1 MPVIVLDAY
10 ALEAYLNDELPV
22 ADTVEPLLLS
32 GEQVLI
38 SGINLAETLDRM
50 IRVHG
55 MPPAELEANLLG
67 TGVHVTGV
75 DEAAAFAAARLRAAH
90 YHRSKRAVSIADCCA
105 VALALD
111 RDAPLVTSDPALL
124 GLISDENGRYMA
136 LPDSAGTVWEPK
148 RAD

>member
-22 ADTVEPLLLS
+22 ADVVEPLLLS

-50 IRVHG
+50 IRVHR
-55 MPPAELEANLLG
+55 MAPAELEANLLG
-67 TGVHVTGV
+67 TGVHVTAV
-75 DEAAAFAAARLRAAH
+75 DEPTAFEAARLRAAH
-90 YHRSKRAVSIADCCA
+90 YHRTRRAVSIADCCA
-105 VALALD
+105 AALALD

-124 GLISDENGRYMA
+124 GLIADENGRYMV
-136 LPDSAGTVWEPK
+136 LPDSEGKVWTK
-148 RAD
+148 

>member
-1 MPVIVLDAY
+1 VIVLDAY
-10 ALEAYLNDELPV
+10 ALEAYLTLEASAPIVRD
-22 ADTVEPLLLS
+22 LLAS
-32 GEQVLI
+32 GEQALI

-67 TGVHVTGV
+67 TGVHISVV
-75 DEAAAFAAARLRAAH
+75 DEPTAFAAARLRAAH

-105 VALALD
+105 AALALD

-136 LPDSAGTVWEPK
+136 LPDSTGTVWAPR